1 MQKTEIE
8 PLWTAEEVAKFYN
21 ISPTTIGD
29 WRKKE
34 LIPYIT
40 LINGHFRY
48 DMAMVRAFAERA
60 FIPKPQA
67 GFTLD
72 ERRSIELL
80 RKKVNG

>member
-1 MQKTEIE
+1 
-8 PLWTAEEVAKFYN
+8 
-21 ISPTTIGD
+21 
-29 WRKKE
+29 
-34 LIPYIT
+34 
-40 LINGHFRY
+40 
-48 DMAMVRAFAERA
+48 MAMVRAFAERA